1 MNEPGSTCA
10 PIGVILIQRSI
21 APQTPIQPAQI
32 KGCQERTELFLEV
45 AAATLQTS
53 GSEPL

>member
-10 PIGVILIQRSI
+10 PIGVILIQRSL